1 VFITLEGIDRS
12 GKTTQA
18 ELLARELG
26 PDTVLLREPGGTE
39 AAERIRELLANPSV
53 ELDPTGELLL
63 FGAARADLVARVI
76 RPAIDAGRDVV
87 CDRFTDS
94 TVAYQGI
101 GRGLGVERAA
111 QLCRLAT
118 GGLEPDLTVLLRIDP
133 EPAAERAGR
142 GGDRFE
148 REGLEFQRVVAGAYD
163 EIARREP
170 QRVAV
175 VEAARPVEAVHADVM
190 AAVLAHRGGEG

>member
-1 VFITLEGIDRS
+1 MFITLEGIDRS

-39 AAERIRELLANPSV
+39 AAERIRELLADPSV

-76 RPAIDAGRDVV
+76 RPAIAAGRDIV

-94 TVAYQGI
+94 TLAYQGI
-101 GRGLGVERAA
+101 GRGLGIERAA
-111 QLCRLAT
+111 QLSLLAT

-133 EPAAERAGR
+133 GPAAERVGR
-142 GGDRFE
+142 SGDRFE

-170 QRVAV
+170 QRVTV
-175 VEAARPVEAVHADVM
+175 VDADRPVDAVHADVM
-190 AAVLAHRGGEG
+190 AAVRAHRTG